1 VKDRID
7 RTQLLVVLSYVI
19 VALAIACLFRLIV
32 DAESVWLVNDAQ
44 RFHAMAE
51 AILSGLVP
59 YIDYIDPKP
68 PLLFFTVAVMDTI
81 AGAGAADLVVVTAL
95 NVISALLLFE
105 IGRDMYGFVTGYA
118 SGLLFLVSVIATQ
131 NYFLFAEPFC
141 VLLLL
146 LAFWCTRN
154 GRYEWS
160 GVFVGLSIGFK
171 QYALLALIPIVY
183 LMWQKEHQISRRFFA
198 VLGVAVA
205 LPFIGVWL
213 LYGNTALA
221 AAIYWTFGI
230 GPAYLGGT
238 PGVPTYSPYSPLS
251 LAANLIASI
260 VLVLPTLV
268 FAGAGIADRGL
279 RTAEERTLA
288 FFVGVFLLTLAVRQ
302 YLHYWTLMMPFLALL
317 ACRAFSDDSGERTI
331 PAAEDE
337 L

>member
-1 VKDRID
+1 MKDHID
-7 RTQLLVVLSYVI
+7 RTRLLVVLSYVI
-19 VALAIACLFRLIV
+19 VAVMIAFLFRLFV

-68 PLLFFTVAVMDTI
+68 PLLFFTVAVMDAI
-81 AGAGAADLVVVTAL
+81 AGAGAADFMVITAL

-105 IGRDMYGFVTGYA
+105 IGRDMYGFLTGYA

-146 LAFWCTRN
+146 LAFQCTRD
-154 GRYEWS
+154 GRYEWA
-160 GVFVGLSIGFK
+160 GLFVGLSLGFK
-171 QYALLALIPIVY
+171 QYAILAIIPVAYLI
-183 LMWQKEHQISRRFFA
+183 WHKEHQISRRFWA
-198 VLGVAVA
+198 VLGAAVA

-213 LYGNTALA
+213 LYGHAALKA
-221 AAIYWTFGI
+221 ALYWTFGI

-238 PGVPTYSPYSPLS
+238 PGVPTYSPGSPLS

-268 FAGAGIADRGL
+268 FACAGIAHRGL

-288 FFVGVFLLTLAVRQ
+288 LFAGVFLLTLAVRQ

-317 ACRAFSDDSGERTI
+317 ACRAFSGGSFEPI
-331 PAAEDE
+331 NPAEEDE